1 MNNDGRVRVPYI
13 LETSLYHD
21 LNLKG
26 KGLIIQTTK
35 GGGGGGVR

>member
-1 MNNDGRVRVPYI
+1 MYNDGRVRVFNVQ
-13 LETSLYHD
+13 ETSHNHT

-26 KGLIIQTTK
+26 KGLVIQTTK